1 MASKVVE
8 RITQPEDHSY
18 ALAYHEVNVVA
29 ERKIRYEQPVQEIFG
44 EFSIRAKGYEGD
56 FGISIKDLLSH
67 TKHMKADVS
76 SCSVNQAQNSG

>member
-1 MASKVVE
+1 MANKVVE

-44 EFSIRAKGYEGD
+44 EVLYSR
-56 FGISIKDLLSH
+56 
-67 TKHMKADVS
+67 
-76 SCSVNQAQNSG
+76 